1 MVTEVYADLLF
12 LINFSMDYLCLY
24 ICARILHRKMS
35 LLKMVIAAAVGGVY
49 SIISLVL
56 DLRGAIS
63 LAIDIVVC
71 ILMCA
76 IVFAEKN
83 RRVAS
88 TLLCS
93 FLFLGISMMTGGAMT
108 AIFNLLNRLELPI
121 DSIGEDGISPYL
133 FAILAIISAII
144 TLRGSDILSKKSTV
158 TTCTLKVK
166 IKQKEATFK
175 ALSDSGNLARDPL
188 GGKPIIIVDRNL
200 FSEIADLSF
209 FDDLSSGKTPQNLPY
224 RNTRIIPIKTAVA
237 SSLLVAISPD
247 KLTVEL
253 YDSKKKQ
260 TLSAE
265 IDALVAPSELGEVG
279 EGCNAII
286 PAEILKF

>member
-24 ICARILHRKMS
+24 ICARVLRRKMN
-35 LLKMVIAAAVGGVY
+35 LPRMVISAAIGGVY
-49 SIISLVL
+49 SVFSLIINLSGIVSLVV
-56 DLRGAIS
+56 
-63 LAIDIVVC
+63 DIGVC

-76 IVFAEKN
+76 IVFAEKS
-83 RRVAS
+83 RRISS

-108 AIFNLLNRLELPI
+108 AIFNLLNRLDLPI
-121 DSIGEDGISPYL
+121 DAIGEDGISPYL
-133 FAILAIISAII
+133 FAILAIISGII
-144 TLRGSDILSKKSTV
+144 TLRGGDVLSRKSTV
-158 TTCTLKVK
+158 TTCTLKIQV
-166 IKQKEATFK
+166 KQKEATFK

-188 GGKPIIIVDRNL
+188 GGKPIIIVDRNI
-200 FSEIADLSF
+200 FSEIADISF
-209 FDDLSSGKTPQNLPY
+209 FDELASGKTPKNIPY

-247 KLTVEL
+247 KLSVEL
-253 YDSKKKQ
+253 YDSKKKRNL
-260 TLSAE
+260 TAE
-265 IDALVAPSELGEVG
+265 IDALVAPSELGEIG

>member
-35 LLKMVIAAAVGGVY
+35 LFKMVIAAAVGGVY

-56 DLRGAIS
+56 DLGGAIS
-63 LAIDIVVC
+63 LTIDIVVC

-76 IVFAEKN
+76 IVFAEKS
-83 RRVAS
+83 RHISS
-88 TLLCS
+88 TLLSS

-108 AIFNLLNRLELPI
+108 AIFNLLNRLDLPI
-121 DSIGEDGISPYL
+121 DSIGDDGISPYL

-144 TLRGSDILSKKSTV
+144 TLRGSDILSRKSTV
-158 TTCTLKVK
+158 ATCTLKVK

-188 GGKPIIIVDRNL
+188 GGKPIIIVDRNI

-209 FDDLSSGKTPQNLPY
+209 FDELASGKTPQNLPY

-260 TLSAE
+260 TLSAD

>member
-35 LLKMVIAAAVGGVY
+35 LFKMVIAAAVGGVY

-56 DLRGAIS
+56 DLGGAIS

-76 IVFAEKN
+76 IVFAEKS
-83 RRVAS
+83 RRISS

-144 TLRGSDILSKKSTV
+144 TLRGSDILSRKSTV

-188 GGKPIIIVDRNL
+188 GGKPIIIVDRNI

-209 FDDLSSGKTPQNLPY
+209 FDELASGKTPPNLPY

-253 YDSKKKQ
+253 YDSKKKRS
-260 TLSAE
+260 LSSE

-279 EGCNAII
+279 EGCNAIV

>member
-35 LLKMVIAAAVGGVY
+35 LFKMVIAAAVGGVY

-56 DLRGAIS
+56 DLGGAIS
-63 LAIDIVVC
+63 LIIDIVVC

-76 IVFAEKN
+76 IVFAEKS
-83 RRVAS
+83 RRISS

-108 AIFNLLNRLELPI
+108 AIFNLLNRFELPI

-144 TLRGSDILSKKSTV
+144 TLRGNDILSRKSTV

-188 GGKPIIIVDRNL
+188 GGKPIIIVDRNI

-209 FDDLSSGKTPQNLPY
+209 FDELASGKTPQNLPY

>member
-1 MVTEVYADLLF
+1 
-12 LINFSMDYLCLY
+12 
-24 ICARILHRKMS
+24 
-35 LLKMVIAAAVGGVY
+35 
-49 SIISLVL
+49 
-56 DLRGAIS
+56 
-63 LAIDIVVC
+63 
-71 ILMCA
+71 
-76 IVFAEKN
+76 
-83 RRVAS
+83 
-88 TLLCS
+88 
-93 FLFLGISMMTGGAMT
+93 MT

-144 TLRGSDILSKKSTV
+144 TLRGSDILSRKSTV
-158 TTCTLKVK
+158 MTCTLKVK

-188 GGKPIIIVDRNL
+188 GGKPIIIVDRNI

-209 FDDLSSGKTPQNLPY
+209 FDELASGKTPQNLPY

>member
-35 LLKMVIAAAVGGVY
+35 LFKMVIAAAVGGVY

-56 DLRGAIS
+56 DLGGAIS

-76 IVFAEKN
+76 IVFAEKS
-83 RRVAS
+83 RRISS

-108 AIFNLLNRLELPI
+108 AIFNLLNRLDLPI

-144 TLRGSDILSKKSTV
+144 TLRGSDILSRKSTV

-188 GGKPIIIVDRNL
+188 VGKPIIIVDRNI

>member
-35 LLKMVIAAAVGGVY
+35 LFKMVIAAAVGGVY

-56 DLRGAIS
+56 DLEGAIS

-144 TLRGSDILSKKSTV
+144 TLRGSDILSRKSTV
-158 TTCTLKVK
+158 TTCTIKVK

-209 FDDLSSGKTPQNLPY
+209 FDELASGKTPPNLPY

-253 YDSKKKQ
+253 YDSKKKRS
-260 TLSAE
+260 LSSE

>member
-35 LLKMVIAAAVGGVY
+35 LFKMVIAAAVGGVY

-56 DLRGAIS
+56 DLGGAIS
-63 LAIDIVVC
+63 LTIDIVVC

-76 IVFAEKN
+76 IVFAEKT

-108 AIFNLLNRLELPI
+108 AIFNLLNRLDLPI

-144 TLRGSDILSKKSTV
+144 TLRGSDILSRKSTV

-188 GGKPIIIVDRNL
+188 GGKPIIIVDRNI

-209 FDDLSSGKTPQNLPY
+209 FDELASGKTPQNLPY

-260 TLSAE
+260 TLSAD